1 MIVSAGLI
9 VFRRVVDSVEYLVL
23 KHSNTEGHW
32 SPPKGKI
39 DPGEALFDAALRETR
54 EETGLTVP
62 PLVLHKDFHNTVHY
76 QRKGVPKKID
86 FWLAELCDDTD
97 VKLSEE
103 HTEFKWLKVTE
114 ASEYVRYKEVGGV
127 IKEADVFIQK
137 NILKL

>member
-32 SPPKGKI
+32 SPP
-39 DPGEALFDAALRETR
+39 
-54 EETGLTVP
+54 
-62 PLVLHKDFHNTVHY
+62 KDFHNTVHY